1 MRSPPHLP
9 PFPPRQLLGLT
20 QGPCPDCG
28 MYTVYLSA
36 FNYLAEAYTL
46 YASSALSAMSFVRN
60 CVGAVFPRA
69 SLSRSPALPLS
80 APD

>member
-1 MRSPPHLP
+1 
-9 PFPPRQLLGLT
+9 
-20 QGPCPDCG
+20 